1 MSLRLK
7 TIIGVALIEA
17 IALAI
22 LVSLT
27 LNYLKTTNYDGL
39 NQRVIST
46 TRLLEYTVKNAV
58 LSYDLATIE
67 SLTQELVTES
77 DIVYV
82 AVFGE
87 GGQLLSEQ
95 GQTPSGYSVRILEES
110 SKQVK
115 DGIFDVKQ
123 DIREAGITFGSVWL
137 GFDMTKLNSQIKEAQ
152 KWTAIIVLGEM
163 SLVALFSYILG
174 AYLTKRLTQLRDA
187 ADQIANGH
195 RDVDLNIAG
204 KDEVST
210 VSQAFMNMVER
221 LAISEKK
228 AVQYQQQLEQ
238 ANESLES
245 KVAQRTQALLE
256 SNRKLTKLNQELKS
270 TQEKLV
276 ESEKMASIGTMAAG
290 FSHEINNPIGV
301 VNSNLQVSLEYLS
314 IYQDWIALL
323 KEPDKVVDSEMLKK
337 WEKNHHVQ
345 YLHEDF
351 KACLLETKQ
360 CVDRVKGLVDALQK
374 YSANNHE
381 GRSDFKPIELFEL
394 VHQALSNIQVANNV
408 EINIHSS
415 VTKAPL
421 LLGSE
426 SELVKL
432 FIELFKNAVNSCSCL
447 KERSG
452 HIQIKAKQMDNSCL
466 VDIEDNGVGIKSE
479 WLKRLFDPFFT
490 TAEVGHGMGL
500 GLTYCYDIIKHH
512 KGEIEIKNREEHG
525 VVVTLTLPCV
535 TKEISQ

>member
-17 IALAI
+17 ISLAI

-195 RDVDLNIAG
+195 REVDLNIAG

-210 VSQAFMNMVER
+210 VSQAFVNMVER

-228 AVQYQQQLEQ
+228 TVQYQQQLEQ
-238 ANESLES
+238 ANESL
-245 KVAQRTQALLE
+245 R
-256 SNRKLTKLNQELKS
+256 
-270 TQEKLV
+270 
-276 ESEKMASIGTMAAG
+276 
-290 FSHEINNPIGV
+290 
-301 VNSNLQVSLEYLS
+301 
-314 IYQDWIALL
+314 
-323 KEPDKVVDSEMLKK
+323 
-337 WEKNHHVQ
+337 
-345 YLHEDF
+345 
-351 KACLLETKQ
+351 
-360 CVDRVKGLVDALQK
+360 
-374 YSANNHE
+374 
-381 GRSDFKPIELFEL
+381 
-394 VHQALSNIQVANNV
+394 
-408 EINIHSS
+408 
-415 VTKAPL
+415 
-421 LLGSE
+421 
-426 SELVKL
+426 
-432 FIELFKNAVNSCSCL
+432 
-447 KERSG
+447 
-452 HIQIKAKQMDNSCL
+452 AK
-466 VDIEDNGVGIKSE
+466 
-479 WLKRLFDPFFT
+479 
-490 TAEVGHGMGL
+490 
-500 GLTYCYDIIKHH
+500 
-512 KGEIEIKNREEHG
+512 
-525 VVVTLTLPCV
+525 
-535 TKEISQ
+535 